1 MTKTYDSCCMAVA
14 ATMAWYP
21 AGTLEHKAEV
31 SHDAG
36 RFVCNYTLYR
46 SLQICQQ
53 QQQQQQQQ
61 DTVTQRGGS
70 DCGLWHALFVHVP
83 PFEAVPRHEQLAF
96 ASELLRLVCTAM
108 PSTADAIGGPPSVSG
123 VTQPTVSNSDTTE
136 HWPLLETAAA
146 TCDKSDHSKDGV
158 SAVGI
163 VGRTGGARDGAVQQ
177 MLRRLQVDK
186 LSAGVVLLG
195 CYLMWTWPGLKQ
207 A

>member
-1 MTKTYDSCCMAVA
+1 M
-14 ATMAWYP
+14 
-21 AGTLEHKAEV
+21 EV

-46 SLQICQQ
+46 SLQTCLRQQ
-53 QQQQQQQQ
+53 QQQQR
-61 DTVTQRGGS
+61 TSTQRGGS

-96 ASELLRLVCTAM
+96 ASDLLRLVCTAV
-108 PSTADAIGGPPSVSG
+108 PSAADATEGPPSADG
-123 VTQPTVSNSDTTE
+123 VTQATVSTSDTTE

-146 TCDKSDHSKDGV
+146 TCDKSDRGTDGG

-163 VGRTGGARDGAVQQ
+163 VGGSKGARDGLVQQ
-177 MLRRLQVDK
+177 VLRRLQVDK
-186 LSAGVVLLG
+186 LSASLVLLG
-195 CYLMWTWPGLKQ
+195 CYLMWTWPGTKE